1 MDKTQKSPNMMKKMN
16 TLLLI
21 VYLKEPLR
29 LLPKATLIQKITKS
43 QEFMCKPITK
53 ECLWCKT
60 LVICL

>member
-1 MDKTQKSPNMMKKMN
+1 MMKKMN

-21 VYLKEPLR
+21 VYLREPLR

-43 QEFMCKPITK
+43 QEFMCKLITK